1 MILALGFI
9 FGGHRKVT
17 SFFLSTML
25 NNITCIIVVIALLLE
40 SASSACAESE
50 TASAKL
56 KLGTNAYSFDYRV
69 TNLEKFLS
77 SYNSPLTDYA
87 KDFVYFADENGL
99 DYRLV
104 PAITGVEST
113 FGKHIP
119 QNSYNAYGWANGNYS
134 FESWEDS
141 ISTVSSTLKDKYI
154 DGGAT
159 TINKIARIYAPPS
172 TTWAGKVKYFMA
184 KIDPV
189 PVSFD
194 I

>member
-1 MILALGFI
+1 M
-9 FGGHRKVT
+9 T
-17 SFFLSTML
+17 SFFLSSMYKY
-25 NNITCIIVVIALLLE
+25 ITCIIVVIALFLG
-40 SASSACAESE
+40 SVGISSAENESS
-50 TASAKL
+50 SATL
-56 KLGTNAYSFDYRV
+56 KTGSTDANFDYRV
-69 TNLEKFLS
+69 AKLEKFLS
-77 SYNSPLTDYA
+77 SYNSPLTGYA

-113 FGKHIP
+113 FGKRIP
-119 QNSYNAYGWANGNYS
+119 KDSYNAYGWANGNYE
-134 FESWEDS
+134 FRSWQDS
-141 ISTVSSTLKDKYI
+141 IATVSSTLKDKYV
-154 DGGAT
+154 DNGAT

-172 TTWAGKVKYFMA
+172 TTWAGKVKYFMS